1 MQIKEIL
8 KIVLAIIVCQL
19 AGLIGSVFTFSSIN
33 SWYSLLNK
41 PFFNPPS
48 WVFGPVWIILYT
60 IMGISLYLIWNA
72 KKSREKE
79 KAIRIFGLQLFL
91 NALWSIL
98 FFGLQI
104 PWFAFIE
111 IIILWTT
118 IVLTIK
124 VFLKVSKKAG
134 YLLIPY
140 LLWVSFATIL
150 NLAIAILN

>member
-8 KIVLAIIVCQL
+8 KIGLAIIICQL
-19 AGLIGSVFTFSSIN
+19 AGLIGSIFTFSSIT
-33 SWYSLLNK
+33 SWYSFLNK

-48 WVFGPVWIILYT
+48 WVFGPVWITLYA

-72 KKSREKE
+72 NKSQEKE
-79 KAIRIFGLQLFL
+79 KAICLFWLQLFL

-98 FFGLQI
+98 FFGMQNT
-104 PWFAFIE
+104 WFAFLE
-111 IIILWTT
+111 ILILWTT
-118 IVLTIK
+118 IVLTINA
-124 VFLKVSKKAG
+124 FLKVSKNAG

-150 NLAIAILN
+150 NLAIALLN